1 MRTMSTWTSSELIPE
16 LQAAVAGYLG
26 LEPAQVDPERP
37 LDLLGLDSL
46 TAAQLSVDI
55 EDRLGVS
62 LFLND
67 LSGRETQAE
76 LAASVLR
83 GREP

>member
-1 MRTMSTWTSSELIPE
+1 MSALTSAELIAQ
-16 LQAAVAGYLG
+16 LQDAIAGYVG
-26 LEPAQVDPERP
+26 LEPAQVDPEQP
-37 LDLLGLDSL
+37 IDLLGMDSL
-46 TAAQLSVDI
+46 TAAQLAVDI

-67 LSGRETQAE
+67 LSGRETIAE

-83 GREP
+83 ERPS

>member
-1 MRTMSTWTSSELIPE
+1 MSAWTSSELISQ
-16 LQAAVAGYLG
+16 LQDAVAGYLG
-26 LEPAQVDPERP
+26 LEPTEVDPEQP

-46 TAAQLSVDI
+46 TAAQLAVDI

-67 LSGRETQAE
+67 LSGRETLAE
-76 LAASVLR
+76 LAASVI
-83 GREP
+83 RERAP